1 MATTTSHSKANGNG
15 ASSAEKPFGHFPLPA
30 LDFGAALANQRK
42 TMAALAEINE
52 LALNGAQE
60 MQKHQAELMKQT
72 VDGFASMVAEFIQPT
87 TLSRDWIEKQTE
99 TSKKALAKTLA
110 SAREITEVL
119 TRTQSAAFGIWSQRV
134 SEGFNAGA
142 VQK

>member
-1 MATTTSHSKANGNG
+1 MSTTTSHAKANGNG
-15 ASSAEKPFGHFPLPA
+15 ASGAEKLFGHFPLPA

-52 LALNGAQE
+52 LALTGAQE
-60 MQKHQAELMKQT
+60 MQRHQAELMKQT
-72 VDGFASMVAEFIQPT
+72 VDGFASMVAELIQPT

-99 TSKKALAKTLA
+99 TSKKTLAKTLA

-142 VQK
+142 AQK

>member
-1 MATTTSHSKANGNG
+1 MSTTNSHAKANGNG
-15 ASSAEKPFGHFPLPA
+15 EASAEKLFGNFPLPP

-52 LALNGAQE
+52 LAISGAQE

-72 VDGFASMVAEFIQPT
+72 VDGFTAMMSDLIQPT
-87 TLSRDWIEKQTE
+87 ALSKDWIEKQTE

-110 SAREITEVL
+110 SAREMTEVL

-134 SEGFNAGA
+134 SEGFSASA
-142 VQK
+142 QK